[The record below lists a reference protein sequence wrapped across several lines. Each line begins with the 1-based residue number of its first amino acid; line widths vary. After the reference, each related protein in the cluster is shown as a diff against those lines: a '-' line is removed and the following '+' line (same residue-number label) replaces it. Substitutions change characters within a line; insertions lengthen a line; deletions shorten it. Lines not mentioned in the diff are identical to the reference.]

1 MPDQDL
7 LLVVSEQG
15 ELALVRAA
23 PDEFTELARFPAI
36 EGKTWF
42 TKGLARGLG
51 VRPDLVITS
60 PSFALVNEY
69 AGRCPFFHMDLYRLE
84 GPGDV
89 TASGLDE
96 YLLMEGVVA
105 VEWAE
110 RWPAMLD
117 ESCILVS
124 FIILDD
130 NRREIILSGRGPR
143 SHELLGAL
151 KTGKLRHS

>member
-1 MPDQDL
+1 MCIFNIKSIKILIIIDANTNTD
-7 LLVVSEQG
+7 
-15 ELALVRAA
+15 
-23 PDEFTELARFPAI
+23 
-36 EGKTWF
+36 
-42 TKGLARGLG
+42 TKIIL
-51 VRPDLVITS
+51 LVITS